1 MDNSRVMEIVA
12 IQEKAMTDEEYL
24 HLHVD
29 YSYAQEKF
37 CRFMREMSPWETE
50 IVENYLLTAAALHQR
65 LMELAIDYGRKTG
78 EHSLSQQ

>member
-1 MDNSRVMEIVA
+1 MERDRIMEIVDV
-12 IQEKAMTDEEYL
+12 QEKAMTDEEYL